1 MSSTTDGEG
10 LVELSEEQRAIIAAV
25 REFVE
30 KEVYPVAEELEHR
43 DEFPEAIVEQ
53 MKEMG
58 LFGLTVPEEFGGAG
72 LDLMTYAL
80 VGVELSRGW
89 MSLSGIMNTHFM
101 AIYLLK
107 KYGNDEQRQRWLPRM
122 ATGELR
128 AALSM
133 SEPGAGS
140 DVQSIQCRAM
150 LEGEGAEARYVVNG
164 QKMWVT
170 NGLRAGLVVL
180 LCKTDPSAEPPY
192 KGMTVLYVEKEPDS
206 RSFEGITVPPN
217 IEKMGYHGVETTELV
232 FENHRVPVANR
243 LGYEGEGFRQIMDGI
258 EVGRV
263 NVSARAVGLA
273 TRAFEEAIAYAQQ
286 RVAFGKPIAQH
297 QMIQEKL
304 ADMGTKLEAAR
315 LMLLQAAKKKSAGA
329 RADLEAGMAKYFCT
343 EACHEIVTDALR
355 VHGGYG
361 YSTEYPIERLY
372 RDAPFLLIGEG
383 TSEIQKLVIA
393 RQLLQRYRV

>member
-1 MSSTTDGEG
+1 VSAVDLTEEQKAIVQAVRD
-10 LVELSEEQRAIIAAV
+10 LVEQD
-25 REFVE
+25 
-30 KEVYPVAEELEHR
+30 VYPIAEELEHR
-43 DEFPEAIVEQ
+43 DEFPEKIVDR
-53 MKEMG
+53 MREMG

-72 LDLMTYAL
+72 MDLMTYAL
-80 VGVELSRGW
+80 IVAELSRGW
-89 MSLSGIMNTHFM
+89 MSLSGVINTHFM
-101 AIYLLK
+101 GVYLLTK
-107 KYGNDEQRQRWLPRM
+107 HGTDEQKQRWLPRM

-140 DVQSIQCRAM
+140 DVQSIRCKAVRQDDH
-150 LEGEGAEARYVVNG
+150 YVVNG

-180 LCKTDPSAEPPY
+180 LCKTDPEAEPPY
-192 KGMTVLYVEKEPDS
+192 KGMGLLYVEKEPGAEK
-206 RSFEGITVPPN
+206 FEGITVPPN

-232 FENHRVPVANR
+232 FEDHRVPTDNL
-243 LGYEGEGFRQIMDGI
+243 LGGQEGRGFHQVMDGI

-263 NVSARAVGLA
+263 NVAARAVGLA

-286 RVAFGKPIAQH
+286 REAFGKPIAQH

-304 ADMGTKLEAAR
+304 AHMGTLLEASR
-315 LMLLQAAKKKSAGA
+315 LMMLSAARKKAAGE
-329 RADLEAGMAKYFCT
+329 RSDLEAGMAKYFCS
-343 EACHEIVTDALR
+343 EACHEIVTEALR

-361 YSTEYPIERLY
+361 YSAEYPIERIY

-383 TSEIQKLVIA
+383 TSEIQKIIIA
-393 RQLLQRYRV
+393 RQLLERHKQG

>member
-1 MSSTTDGEG
+1 MSI
-10 LVELSEEQRAIIAAV
+10 VELTEDQDAIVKAV

-30 KEVYPVAEELEHR
+30 REVYPVADEMEHR
-43 DEFPEAIVEQ
+43 DEFPEKIVEQ
-53 MKEMG
+53 MREMG

-72 LDLMTYAL
+72 MDLMTYAL
-80 VGVELSRGW
+80 VVAELSRGW
-89 MSLSGIMNTHFM
+89 MSLSGVLNTHFM
-101 AIYLLK
+101 GVYLLRK
-107 KYGNDEQRQRWLPRM
+107 HGTDEQKQRWLPRM

-140 DVQSIQCRAM
+140 DVQAIKCKAIRD
-150 LEGEGAEARYVVNG
+150 GDDYVVNG
-164 QKMWVT
+164 TKMWVT

-180 LCKTDPSAEPPY
+180 LCKTDPEADPPY
-192 KGMTVLYVEKEPDS
+192 RGMSLLYVEKDPGAEK
-206 RSFEGITVPPN
+206 FEGITVPPN

-232 FENHRVPVANR
+232 FENHRVPGGNL
-243 LGYEGEGFRQIMDGI
+243 LGGEEGRGFHQVMDAI

-273 TRAFEEAIAYAQQ
+273 TRAFEEAIRYAQD
-286 RVAFGKPIAQH
+286 RETFGKPIAQH

-315 LMLLQAAKKKSAGA
+315 LMMLSAAKKKSAGE
-329 RADLEAGMAKYFCT
+329 RSDLEAGMAKYFCS
-343 EACHEIVTDALR
+343 EACHEIVTEALR

-361 YSTEYPIERLY
+361 YSAEYTIERLY

-383 TSEIQKLVIA
+383 TSEIQKVIIA
-393 RQLLQRYRV
+393 RQLLERHKGG